1 MGPRSAINPA
11 RKWVVVGSRLTRSRR
26 DRPIQHCAGNNSDRR
41 ARKDLKVWL
50 EGVGL
55 PHYSP
60 HKFRHGHAVYV
71 LKLAKDI
78 AELKAVSQNLMQA
91 NISNTDGVYG
101 LLSEMDVK
109 SQIQRLGQ
117 MIENSGN
124 KRVLIMLTRQLLQ
137 KLEAG
142 DS

>member
-1 MGPRSAINPA
+1 
-11 RKWVVVGSRLTRSRR
+11 
-26 DRPIQHCAGNNSDRR
+26 
-41 ARKDLKVWL
+41 
-50 EGVGL
+50 
-55 PHYSP
+55 
-60 HKFRHGHAVYV
+60 V